1 MTEDDDL
8 GRAVGALATGD
19 HDHHSLGRTVALVR
33 SSMRA
38 AGTRSVATGRWL
50 SEMVLAAA
58 PHLPARDLDTLRAH
72 HGGRAGPELANTLIR
87 NAART
92 TATMGAVA
100 GAVVGAEELV
110 PPTWLA
116 LPAELVV
123 ETLAVVAVEMK
134 LVAELH
140 AVYGRPITGG
150 PADRGMAVARAWA
163 ERRGVTASGL
173 MQAGGFGQSL
183 GRSTRR
189 EVVRLLQRRLTG
201 RALRNLPTLAPL
213 LVGAVAGAEINRRAT
228 RSLGDDV
235 VADLGAQVGSSVI
248 RRTHGRP
255 ADTDR

>member
-1 MTEDDDL
+1 MTDDDDL
-8 GRAVGALATGD
+8 GRAVGALASGD
-19 HDHHSLGRTVALVR
+19 HDHHSVGRTVALVR

-50 SEMVLAAA
+50 SEVVLAAA
-58 PHLPARDLDTLRAH
+58 PHLPARDLATLRAH
-72 HGGRAGPELANTLIR
+72 HGGRSGPELADALIR

-140 AVYGRPITGG
+140 AVYGRPVTGT
-150 PADRGMAVARAWA
+150 PAERGVSVARAWA
-163 ERRGVTASGL
+163 ERRGVTAHKL
-173 MQAGGFGQSL
+173 VQAGGLGQSL

-189 EVVRLLQRRLTG
+189 EVTRLLQRRLAG

-213 LVGAVAGAEINRRAT
+213 LAGAVAGAEINRRAT
-228 RSLGDDV
+228 RSLGEDV
-235 VADLGAQVGSSVI
+235 VHDLVVGGGNPTQV
-248 RRTHGRP
+248 
-255 ADTDR
+255 